1 MVNTSERIIVE
12 SNGNASFFMLATI
25 RRVMGSSPFGDDV
38 LFDKIYSKYIFQ
50 YSSLLVQW
58 VIGITKSIYSNK
70 IGSLSSTTKQNC
82 LEVYNIRMYK
92 IYQPYS
98 TIQNLQQI

>member
-1 MVNTSERIIVE
+1 
-12 SNGNASFFMLATI
+12 MLATVG
-25 RRVMGSSPFGDDV
+25 RVIGSSPFGDEE

-50 YSSLLVQW
+50 YSGLLVQW

-70 IGSLSSTTKQNC
+70 IGSFSSTTKQNC
-82 LEVYNIRMYK
+82 LELYNIRMYK

-98 TIQNLQQI
+98 RIQNLQQI